1 MEIREISQDGTPA
14 NIYTNGIY
22 YMEYIDGEL
31 FSYKIIDKWDKY
43 ELVELMN
50 YIPYS
55 NFWTNCVNKFNIA
68 KRRICNWNPNKEQF
82 PTRTQL
88 ESIVS
93 ASEEH
98 SETMKSSYSQ
108 NKQPLHGQQQERR
121 KPLQQSQQSQ
131 QSSESQLPLQHSVKQ
146 NQKGQQKPHSQ
157 GRAINPQKGQTT
169 QSQKEPLTL
178 RPQPVNLEQKQHYS
192 KPSQKGQGLLPLPL
206 QLPLQ
211 SQEQTQKGQP
221 HFQQHSLQL
230 KNRKASQNAQGTQH
244 LQHQR
249 HSYPQQHPQES
260 SLQMCLTQLSH
271 LPLSLAAT
279 SLHPLGVVL
288 VQASHQRQK
297 VAF

>member
-1 MEIREISQDGTPA
+1 MEIREISQEGTPA

-22 YMEYIDGEL
+22 YMEYIDDEL

-55 NFWTNCVNKFNIA
+55 DFWTNCEKA
-68 KRRICNWNPNKEQF
+68 TTKRRAFNWNPNKEQF
-82 PTRTQL
+82 PTRSQL

-93 ASEEH
+93 SSEEH

-108 NKQPLHGQQQERR
+108 NKQPPRAQQQEGL

-131 QSSESQLPLQHSVKQ
+131 QPSESQLPLQHSVKHT
-146 NQKGQQKPHSQ
+146 QKGQQKPPSQ
-157 GRAINPQKGQTT
+157 GRSINSQRGQAPQF
-169 QSQKEPLTL
+169 QKEPLTL
-178 RPQPVNLEQKQHYS
+178 KQQPATLKQKQHYS

-211 SQEQTQKGQP
+211 PQEQIQKDQP
-221 HFQQHSLQL
+221 HLQHSLQL
-230 KNRKASQNAQGTQH
+230 KNRKASQNAQGNPH

-249 HSYPQQHPQES
+249 HSYPQQQPQGS
-260 SLQMCLTQLSH
+260 PLQKCLTQLSH

-279 SLHPLGVVL
+279 SLQPLGVVL
-288 VQASHQRQK
+288 VQASYQRQK
-297 VAF
+297 VSF